1 MWRRVAAAQAVAG
14 QKRLS
19 AHASCKAWEVVLED
33 HDKYY
38 TFGAP
43 PLGRDLCSHLT
54 LMSGPAE
61 LLWLTF
67 ESQSSKCPHRGQH

>member
-19 AHASCKAWEVVLED
+19 AHASCEAWEVVLED

-43 PLGRDLCSHLT
+43 PLVVIYVPT
-54 LMSGPAE
+54 
-61 LLWLTF
+61 
-67 ESQSSKCPHRGQH
+67 